1 MVKLPKLPEEVW
13 KLIFEYLNGSEIL
26 NVTKVCWNFY
36 EIVNKSSKLAEKLT
50 LNFEKRHNYGR
61 MGRRRYS
68 QVKIEYIDPAIHFSI
83 LKFIGHDITNLE
95 FCVHNFKLDSIR
107 QILMLCEN
115 IKVLKLRDIQRLHG
129 TQEVTN
135 WIKIP
140 NYKNIELSVEQCDP
154 RIFKILK
161 NIQAKKFHTTCVE
174 FAHRQ
179 YFVDLVEF
187 LRSQEELEELVLA
200 EFMGEF

>member
-1 MVKLPKLPEEVW
+1 
-13 KLIFEYLNGSEIL
+13 
-26 NVTKVCWNFY
+26 
-36 EIVNKSSKLAEKLT
+36 
-50 LNFEKRHNYGR
+50 
-61 MGRRRYS
+61 
-68 QVKIEYIDPAIHFSI
+68 
-83 LKFIGHDITNLE
+83 
-95 FCVHNFKLDSIR
+95 
-107 QILMLCEN
+107 MLCEN
-115 IKVLKLRDIQRLHG
+115 VKVLKFRDIQRLHG

-135 WIKIP
+135 WLKIP

-161 NIQAKKFHTTCVE
+161 NIQARKFHTTCVE

-200 EFMGEF
+200 EFMGKLTILSLFTIALVSMTFVTIPLPELIFNPNHNMLIPRNLHIQFLSHQPSHFPNNSSSSSHMHIKKLTRSQTKRKKIISRKS